1 MTSIA
6 YWSDDCQMIAKRT
19 AAEMLKTARRLYES
33 ELNAPD
39 YPGRERILSDT
50 RRRIALLEKREREE
64 RANET
69 EQNQKGNPGE

>member
-1 MTSIA
+1 
-6 YWSDDCQMIAKRT
+6 MIARRS

-64 RANET
+64 KANEA
-69 EQNQKGNPGE
+69 EQDQEGHTGE